1 MLDADLHAGFTNYV
15 FTGALSETA
24 IPYMMQQQEIAEQQQ
39 REELNDDDDENV
51 DDTTSVQEFYDN
63 VGKKF
68 SVSRNYT
75 PKSSIFFSDSQ
86 SQRSVYTNM
95 GSAVFGH
102 KQSFSTREIREQHMQ
117 IQKKYRHANSKQKNV
132 TDPIDF
138 EGILDIIGQCSWWQ
152 IYVYLLISMQ
162 QIPHAMFNLSVVY
175 MMYQPDHWC
184 LVPGTVNASTNG
196 SDYLWSYKDAMNY
209 SIIYPITGNKQR
221 DVADFHDQVGIFKDF
236 ND

>member
-1 MLDADLHAGFTNYV
+1 MYTAPIIYSEPTLLDAELRTGCNNYV

-24 IPYMMQQQEIAEQQQ
+24 LPFILQQQEMAEQEANQ
-39 REELNDDDDENV
+39 EVPDE
-51 DDTTSVQEFYDN
+51 TQSVQDY
-63 VGKKF
+63 GKKF

-86 SQRSVYTNM
+86 SQRSVLTNM

-117 IQKKYRHANSKQKNV
+117 IQKKYRHATAKHKNV

-138 EGILDIIGQCSWWQ
+138 EGVLQIIGGCTWWQ
-152 IYVYLLISMQ
+152 IWVYLLISMQ

-196 SDYLWSYKDAMNY
+196 SDFLWSYKDAMNY

-221 DVADFHDQVGIFKDF
+221 DVSSFHDQVCFSS
-236 ND
+236 